1 MLLGALWD
9 IGVEESRHLEEVQD
23 RGLLTCFA
31 PQLVGTSLAPRCS
44 RCNLN
49 PAIHFVGIWL
59 GLSPD
64 DSQLQGMEVL
74 RR

>member
-9 IGVEESRHLEEVQD
+9 IRVEESGHLEEVQD
-23 RGLLTCFA
+23 SRLLTCFA
-31 PQLVGTSLAPRCS
+31 PQLVGASLGPPCS

-49 PAIHFVGIWL
+49 PAIHLVGIWL

-64 DSQLQGMEVL
+64 DSQLRGMEVV

>member
-9 IGVEESRHLEEVQD
+9 IRVEESGHLEEVQD
-23 RGLLTCFA
+23 SGLLACFA
-31 PQLVGTSLAPRCS
+31 PQPVGASLGPPCS

-49 PAIHFVGIWL
+49 PAIHLVGIWL

-64 DSQLQGMEVL
+64 DSQLRGMEVV